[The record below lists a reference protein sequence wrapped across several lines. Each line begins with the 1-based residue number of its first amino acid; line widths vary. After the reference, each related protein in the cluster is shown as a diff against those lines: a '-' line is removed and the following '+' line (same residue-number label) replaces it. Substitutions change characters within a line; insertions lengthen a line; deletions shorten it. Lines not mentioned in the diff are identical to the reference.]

1 MSEKINLLIKKCIC
15 GDQKAQMH
23 LYDLYCEAMYY
34 IACRY
39 LLDEDEAKD
48 AMQEGFLKAFMKLE
62 SYTDQTSFGAWL
74 KKIIINQCID
84 VLKKKKL
91 ETISIEENILE
102 VIDNDSS
109 WEYELEI
116 TKEAIIDAINNLSE
130 KYKLVLQLYLIE
142 GYDHSEI
149 SEITGLPVKTSR
161 THLRRGKYLLRELLN
176 KKKYETGY

>member
-1 MSEKINLLIKKCIC
+1 MSKKISVLIKKCIK

-23 LYDLYCEAMYY
+23 LYDSYCEAMFY

-39 LLDEDEAKD
+39 LKNEDEAKD
-48 AMQEGFLKAFMKLE
+48 AMQEGFLKAFFKL
-62 SYTDQTSFGAWL
+62 STYKNDLSFGAWL

-91 ETISIEENILE
+91 ETVSIESQTFEI
-102 VIDNDSS
+102 IDNETS
-109 WEYELEI
+109 WEFDSRLS
-116 TKEAIIDAINNLSE
+116 KVIIENTINTLPE

-149 SEITGLPVKTSR
+149 SEILNIPIKTSR
-161 THLRRGKYLLRELLN
+161 THLSRGKMLLRNFL
-176 KKKYETGY
+176 KKQNYEARY